1 MNNINT
7 LSEFLLE
14 SGSQYRIFDMGRRV
28 TPIDTSLFNDFE
40 HVLTPYPYPLQ
51 QHAFVAVVFWNH
63 QHLLANDKS
72 GNPASNQHYVWFLK
86 LPLDEKGLLE
96 QASRSQFLDLVIQA
110 LGRSLEK
117 TPNKEQQSALDH
129 NPIIFKPS
137 EQKLASFTSQVRQI
151 MKLPPSEFMSPALN
165 YLQDINRHTQWESV
179 GYQGLCDITA
189 RLTDPLFNQ
198 AINSALTLLPEES
211 FCALCCAL
219 ENIEIDNNVAA
230 NLLDTLTININENN
244 QVKIIHAAR
253 ALSNSKDNDI
263 IKQAF
268 EMLISYEMPPT
279 NALDILVTMSG
290 RYWMIMQDK
299 LSALMYLEKVVAAD
313 IEQDIFNQL
322 FSDLVF
328 IPDCREAML
337 FVYQTPNR
345 SNHLTQYFTN
355 FTTQ

>member
-1 MNNINT
+1 MDSINT

-28 TPIDTSLFNDFE
+28 TPIDTSIFSDFE
-40 HVLTPYPYPLQ
+40 HVITPYPYPLQ
-51 QHAFVAVVFWNH
+51 QHAFVAVVFWNP
-63 QHLLANDKS
+63 QHVLANDTP
-72 GNPASNQHYVWFLK
+72 GNSSSNQHYVWFLK

-137 EQKLASFTSQVRQI
+137 EQKLAAFTSQIKQV
-151 MKLPPSEFMSPALN
+151 MKLPPSEFMSPALD
-165 YLQDINRHTQWESV
+165 YLQHSESHDKWQSV

-189 RLTDPLFNQ
+189 RISDPLFNQ
-198 AINSALTLLPEES
+198 AITNALPSLPEES

-219 ENIEIDNNVAA
+219 ENVEVDNALAIKLLTILTTSINDNNF
-230 NLLDTLTININENN
+230 I
-244 QVKIIHAAR
+244 KIIHAAR
-253 ALSNSKDNDI
+253 ALSSSKNNEI
-263 IKQAF
+263 ARHVF
-268 EMLISYEMPPT
+268 ELLISYEAPSSEL
-279 NALDILVTMSG
+279 LDVLILMSG
-290 RYWMIMQDK
+290 RYWTAMQES
-299 LSALMYLEKVVAAD
+299 LSALMYLEKVAAAD
-313 IEQDIFNQL
+313 VEQDIFNQL

-328 IPDCREAML
+328 IPSCREAVL

-345 SNHLTQYFTN
+345 SSKLTQYFTN
-355 FTTQ
+355 FSTQ